1 MALQSISSASTS
13 GLDRD
18 RYCFC
23 SAATRACRFHSCVSF
38 FTADVVKMISD
49 LSPWCRVWNIM
60 EPLFVNQIK
69 IFLGTPKKG
78 FLSSEMRVKG
88 SEILTKTLRFICKP
102 LLKQN
107 AMEEGYLSNVIFTYS
122 LVSCV
127 LDRHYSKCIQKLC
140 IWGTGW

>member
-1 MALQSISSASTS
+1 
-13 GLDRD
+13 
-18 RYCFC
+18 
-23 SAATRACRFHSCVSF
+23 
-38 FTADVVKMISD
+38 
-49 LSPWCRVWNIM
+49 M

-102 LLKQN
+102 FLKQN

-140 IWGTGW
+140 I

>member
-1 MALQSISSASTS
+1 
-13 GLDRD
+13 
-18 RYCFC
+18 
-23 SAATRACRFHSCVSF
+23 
-38 FTADVVKMISD
+38 
-49 LSPWCRVWNIM
+49 M

-69 IFLGTPKKG
+69 EMKKFRDSEKG

-127 LDRHYSKCIQKLC
+127 LDGHYSKCIQKLC
-140 IWGTGW
+140 I

>member
-1 MALQSISSASTS
+1 
-13 GLDRD
+13 
-18 RYCFC
+18 
-23 SAATRACRFHSCVSF
+23 
-38 FTADVVKMISD
+38 
-49 LSPWCRVWNIM
+49 M

-69 IFLGTPKKG
+69 EMKKFRDSEKG

-107 AMEEGYLSNVIFTYS
+107 AMEEVYLSN
-122 LVSCV
+122 V